1 MRKGTTSGGL
11 QPRSAATLAGTP
23 AWRPALPVHRPKW
36 GTTTRSLVKVERPV
50 SDFESG
56 RLLLMIDEGRF

>member
-1 MRKGTTSGGL
+1 L
-11 QPRSAATLAGTP
+11 SALERFHTAS
-23 AWRPALPVHRPKW
+23 

-56 RLLLMIDEGRF
+56 LLLLMIDEGRF